1 MNALVGPLTTFFEFV
16 HNGVKTVFATP
27 DMSYG
32 ITIIVFTA
40 IIRLLLLPLS
50 IKQIKSTNKMS
61 EIQPELKKIQQ
72 KYKND
77 PQKGQQE
84 MTKLYQENGVNPLG
98 GCLPVLIQ
106 MPILFALF
114 TLFRSLEGIEGVGFA
129 LLPWITDLSLP
140 DKFYILPIMSAVATF
155 VSMKIGQPANNE
167 SSGNM
172 NMNTMNIAMTG
183 MILFAAIKM
192 NAALVLYWTVN
203 NLFQLVQTLV
213 LKKPTS
219 AKKA

>member
-1 MNALVGPLTTFFEFV
+1 MNMLVGPLTTFFEFV

-114 TLFRSLEGIEGVGFA
+114 TLFRNLQGIEGVGFA
-129 LLPWITDLSLP
+129 LLPWLDNLAAP
-140 DKFYILPIMSAVATF
+140 DRLFILPIMSAIATF
-155 VSMKIGQPANNE
+155 VSMKIGQPA
-167 SSGNM
+167 SGETNK

-183 MILFAAIKM
+183 MILFTAIKM
-192 NAALVLYWTVN
+192 NAALVLYWTFN

-213 LKKPTS
+213 MKKSTKV
-219 AKKA
+219 KKA

>member
-1 MNALVGPLTTFFEFV
+1 MNVLVGPLTTFFEFV
-16 HNGVKTVFATP
+16 HNGVKMVFASP

-50 IKQIKSTNKMS
+50 IKQMKSTNKMS

-106 MPILFALF
+106 MPILIALF
-114 TLFRSLEGIEGVGFA
+114 TLFRSLQGIEGVGFM
-129 LLPWITDLSLP
+129 LLPWLDNLAAP
-140 DKFYILPIMSAVATF
+140 DKLFILPILSAIATF
-155 VSMKIGQPANNE
+155 LSMKLGQPATGDANK
-167 SSGNM
+167 

-183 MILFAAIKM
+183 MIFFMAIKM
-192 NAALVLYWTVN
+192 NAALVLYWTIN
-203 NLFQLVQTLV
+203 NIFQLIQTLV
-213 LKKPTS
+213 MKRPKNTS
-219 AKKA
+219 KA